1 MFPAGGGGPR
11 GLGWG
16 TPLAGEAGGA
26 PLTSY
31 FWRFSFSPY
40 SNLSISS
47 WYRASQSSLALSLG
61 PQRRLGDGPGSS
73 QRPPPGGGA
82 GASPQLVLTEVVDVE
97 GLPPLGQHLLLHLPG
112 RLLLASLLVGLRGHS
127 GGRRTSSLGR
137 GGAGGPQPALTL
149 AR

>member
-61 PQRRLGDGPGSS
+61 PQGRLGDGPGSS
-73 QRPPPGGGA
+73 QRPPPGGGR
-82 GASPQLVLTEVVDVE
+82 GP
-97 GLPPLGQHLLLHLPG
+97 HL
-112 RLLLASLLVGLRGHS
+112 SLSSLRWSMLRGFLRS
-127 GGRRTSSLGR
+127 ASTFFFISRAVCFLPRF
-137 GGAGGPQPALTL
+137 
-149 AR
+149 